1 MQGQSDGRF
10 DGQVGGGGKSSDAKS
25 SDIERSRGKGSV
37 GMIGLGI
44 MGGAMARNLVEA
56 GWHVVGFDVSEA
68 RRAEATAAG
77 VTLAGDVAELA
88 RGVPII
94 LTSLPS
100 PKVVLEIARAIVA
113 AGGERK
119 IVCELS
125 TLALDDKL
133 AFAEILETAGHA
145 PLDCPLSGT
154 GAQAIAR
161 DLVVYASG
169 DSAAIAACMDVFAGF
184 GREAHD
190 LGAFGNGT
198 RMKLVANLLVAIHN
212 VASAEA
218 MVLGM
223 KAGLDPDQM
232 VRLAG
237 AGAGGSRIFDL
248 RAPMMAADHYEPAT
262 MKVEIWQK
270 DMAVIGA
277 YAAELGVATP
287 LFSAAGPVYDA
298 AIAAGLGPLDTAS
311 VCRVIEERSGL
322 KRGAGDHQTR

>member
-1 MQGQSDGRF
+1 MPGEIKGE
-10 DGQVGGGGKSSDAKS
+10 VGL
-25 SDIERSRGKGSV
+25 V
-37 GMIGLGI
+37 GLGI
-44 MGGAMARNLVEA
+44 MGGALARNLVSA
-56 GWHVVGFDVSEA
+56 GWTVVGFDLSEA
-68 RRAEATAAG
+68 RRTEASAGG
-77 VTLAGDVAELA
+77 VTLAGDLAELVE
-88 RGVPII
+88 RVPVI

-100 PKVVLEIARAIVA
+100 ASAVLDTARAICAA
-113 AGGERK
+113 AGGASK

-125 TLALDDKL
+125 TLALDDKI
-133 AFAEILETAGHA
+133 AFAVILEEAGHY

-154 GAQAIAR
+154 GAQAITG

-169 DSAAIAACMDVFAGF
+169 DSTAIAKCMGLFGDFA
-184 GREAHD
+184 REAHD

-237 AGAGGSRIFDL
+237 AGAGASRIFDL

-262 MKVEIWQK
+262 MKIAIWQK

-287 LFSAAGPVYDA
+287 LFSASAPVYDEA
-298 AIAAGLGPLDTAS
+298 LAGGLGALDTAA
-311 VCRVIEERSGL
+311 VCRVIEGRSGL
-322 KRGAGDHQTR
+322 QRGAADHQPT